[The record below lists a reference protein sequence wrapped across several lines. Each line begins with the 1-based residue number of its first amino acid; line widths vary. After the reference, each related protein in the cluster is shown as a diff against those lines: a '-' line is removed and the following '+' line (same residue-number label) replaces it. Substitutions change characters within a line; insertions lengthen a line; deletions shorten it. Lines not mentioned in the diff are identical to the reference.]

1 MFHFRKS
8 GKSDY
13 VDEDDYELLEEHGI
27 HRRPPKF
34 KRLKKAGKD
43 FDILGHSGLSDED
56 GNCLFT
62 KTLNLLVFDEVLI
75 VP

>member
-1 MFHFRKS
+1 MLIEDFVISKQLLHFRKS
-8 GKSDY
+8 EKSGY

-34 KRLKKAGKD
+34 KRLKKAGND
-43 FDILGHSGLSDED
+43 FDIL
-56 GNCLFT
+56 
-62 KTLNLLVFDEVLI
+62 VLI